1 MVGLVVVLEAARQDR
16 VTAPNLGLEVR
27 DRGYGK
33 GRVGVALSL
42 LDVNKYKMAVLC

>member
-1 MVGLVVVLEAARQDR
+1 MVGQVVVLEAARQDR
-16 VTAPNLGLEVR
+16 VTAPNLGVEVR
-27 DRGYGK
+27 DRGYVK